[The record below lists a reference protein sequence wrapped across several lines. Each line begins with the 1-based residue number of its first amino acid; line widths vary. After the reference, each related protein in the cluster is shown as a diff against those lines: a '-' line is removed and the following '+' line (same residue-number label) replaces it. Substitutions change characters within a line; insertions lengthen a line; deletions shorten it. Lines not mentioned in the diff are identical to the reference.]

1 MQDIVNYEKHYYI
14 GNDKLNVALS
24 NYGASIVSIRF
35 YERELCLG
43 FILKD
48 ERIKSGTYS
57 GAVIGRVANRIAN
70 GEFTLNG
77 TTYHLS
83 QNDGNNTLHGGEN
96 GFDRMCYVAEMDDNL
111 PGNKSITMI
120 GVSADGDQGF
130 PGTLTTRVKFSV
142 EDAELRIDFS
152 AVSDKDTVWSPTIHP
167 YFCLGDDKTV
177 DKTYLT
183 INADY
188 YTPID
193 ANLIPTGEIRSV
205 AGTPF
210 DFRNPKEIGADIGS
224 NELKRTKGYDH
235 NFVLN
240 NERKVEKDYVAKAF
254 DKSSG
259 IEMEIYT
266 DLPGLQFYSGNYLK
280 GFSNSHYIQPHEG
293 FAIEPQFF
301 PNAVNTPIFKQPLL
315 KKAEFK
321 SYFIKYRFYHKGR
334 S

>member
-1 MQDIVNYEKHYYI
+1 MNTFQNLEEIYI
-14 GNDKLNVALS
+14 IKNDKLSVGISKL
-24 NYGASIVSIRF
+24 GASICSIRF
-35 YERELCLG
+35 LGRELSLG
-43 FILKD
+43 FSSQSR
-48 ERIKSGTYS
+48 RIKSNTYS
-57 GAVIGRVANRIAN
+57 GAIIGRVANRIAD
-70 GEFTLNG
+70 GKFMLNG
-77 TTYHLS
+77 TTYSLS
-83 QNDGNNTLHGGEN
+83 RNDGENTLHGGKI
-96 GFDRMCYVAEMDDNL
+96 GFDQRLFSVQILDMTSLAMTLNS
-111 PGNKSITMI
+111 P
-120 GVSADGDQGF
+120 DGDQGF
-130 PGTLTTRVKFSV
+130 PGMLTMRVKFSV
-142 EDAELRIDFS
+142 VGTELRIDFS
-152 AVSDKDTVWSPTIHP
+152 AVCDKDTFWAPTIHP
-167 YFCLGDDKTV
+167 YFRLGDDKTV
-177 DKTYLT
+177 DKTYLA

-293 FAIEPQFF
+293 FALEPQFF

-321 SYFIKYRFYHKGR
+321 SYFIKYRFYNKGR